1 MLSTATR
8 ATPAIALL
16 FAALTGGCGDG
27 RYDAK
32 TPGEPIGRFSMRG
45 SLDRDECRATVL
57 GVVDPWEFDLR
68 LSRSVNDLYW
78 LNGREAISGDIAS
91 DDRSFKF
98 DTHVDVPIIP
108 ARNGRG
114 GCTLTRRDR
123 AEGELSPDASSAN
136 ELAGSISFTYEP
148 RVGSECSE
156 IIGVPGGF
164 DRLPC
169 RVDFDL
175 RGTRSDDD
183 E

>member
-1 MLSTATR
+1 MLTR
-8 ATPAIALL
+8 APSAIAWLAGLL
-16 FAALTGGCGDG
+16 VIGCGDG

-32 TPGEPIGRFSMRG
+32 TPGEPIGRFAIRG
-45 SLDRDECRATVL
+45 ALDRDECKAAVL
-57 GVVDPWEFDLR
+57 AVVDPWEFELR

-78 LNGREAISGDIAS
+78 LNGREAIAGDIAA

-98 DTHVDVPIIP
+98 DTHVDVQIVPP
-108 ARNGRG
+108 RNGRG

-123 AEGELSPDASSAN
+123 AEGELSPSASSAS
-136 ELAGSISFTYEP
+136 ELAGSMSFIYEP
-148 RVGSECSE
+148 RAGSECSE

-175 RGTRSDDD
+175 QGTRSD
-183 E
+183 EEE